1 MCRKLSTDA
10 GRRGETCYQFT
21 VDNITLAPALSGV
34 PGTAPG
40 GTNTILLHVIS
51 TPSDN
56 FDDPGIHQ
64 IACVRPRYQAS
75 PETTNPPSATMNV
88 PITAFKPPDSPM
100 EEMALTRF
108 ATASSPSFAI
118 RPSPRRGRAS
128 GASPCRSVALL
139 AFVLMGLAVAC
150 ESKASSPD
158 ASAGQTCA
166 PNVASSSG
174 TAATL
179 TSGQSVENRIC
190 FEGSSNW
197 YVISVPSGNTLLDVT
212 AGYAGASTLPGPAG
226 RQGVLPDQQ
235 HDADVR
241 PGARGAHR
249 VGRRSQS
256 IQTTLHAVQSGAYYI
271 QAADTHNVNF
281 DPTNAYTL
289 TVGYAADP
297 DSHEPNDTT
306 ADAKSSDSKPGYL
319 SYLNDLD
326 IFKTSVANAGD
337 LLTLSI
343 GNPATASAPVD
354 YGITSSTGSILAEG
368 KAPPQAAPLQTQL
381 MVSASGTYYVALSF
395 SQGDR
400 SESQLLRRVHA
411 ELRLDGKPRHA
422 Q

>member
-1 MCRKLSTDA
+1 M
-10 GRRGETCYQFT
+10 
-21 VDNITLAPALSGV
+21 APTESDGGV
-34 PGTAPG
+34 
-40 GTNTILLHVIS
+40 
-51 TPSDN
+51 
-56 FDDPGIHQ
+56 
-64 IACVRPRYQAS
+64 
-75 PETTNPPSATMNV
+75 
-88 PITAFKPPDSPM
+88 K
-100 EEMALTRF
+100 
-108 ATASSPSFAI
+108 
-118 RPSPRRGRAS
+118 
-128 GASPCRSVALL
+128 
-139 AFVLMGLAVAC
+139 
-150 ESKASSPD
+150 
-158 ASAGQTCA
+158 
-166 PNVASSSG
+166 
-174 TAATL
+174 
-179 TSGQSVENRIC
+179 
-190 FEGSSNW
+190 
-197 YVISVPSGNTLLDVT
+197 
-212 AGYAGASTLPGPAG
+212 
-226 RQGVLPDQQ
+226 
-235 HDADVR
+235 
-241 PGARGAHR
+241 
-249 VGRRSQS
+249 S

-319 SYLNDLD
+319 AYLNDLD

-354 YGITSSTGSILAEG
+354 YEITSSTGSILAEG